1 MNDDATPLPRRMD
14 WDSKFW
20 GFGVAHLD
28 VMPEIPEM
36 QSTIDAWCEEQRI
49 SVLMALVNSSDAALR
64 SLLKHVGFDE
74 VDVRVTLRGALETL
88 KSQRAV
94 DNERI
99 FIRHAHEPDAVIC
112 GDIASTNHRDSR
124 FYFDPGF
131 PQNRCDD
138 LYRLWIAN
146 DVAGRAS
153 VVFVAELD
161 GLLVGYLSLNTDHEN
176 STGSISLVGVTP
188 DNHRN
193 GIASALL
200 AKACDYFDS
209 FGLLYIEVATQSRN
223 IVALQF
229 YESKG
234 FSIQREEIWLH
245 RWFTSPENESAMLN

>member
-1 MNDDATPLPRRMD
+1 MNDDATPRARRMD
-14 WDSKFW
+14 WDSEFW

-28 VMPEIPEM
+28 AMPESPEM
-36 QSTIDAWCEEQRI
+36 QSNIDAWCEEQRI

-64 SLLKHVGFDE
+64 SLLKHVGFEE

-88 KSQRAV
+88 KGQRAEA
-94 DNERI
+94 NESI
-99 FIRHAHEPDAVIC
+99 FIRHAHEPDAAIC

-153 VVFVAELD
+153 AVFVAEQD
-161 GLLVGYLSLNTDHEN
+161 DLLVGYLSLGVHHE
-176 STGSISLVGVTP
+176 SSRGLISLLGVTP
-188 DNHRN
+188 DHHRN

-200 AKACDYFDS
+200 TKAYDYFDS
-209 FGLLYIEVATQSRN
+209 LGLHYIEVVTQARN
-223 IVALQF
+223 TVALRF

-245 RWFTSPENESAMLN
+245 RWLTSSEKISDT